1 MRKTK
6 TFPKNFQTVVDYI
19 SKEKGIRVELTD
31 STWFVGHNSKLICIH
46 RSYNLEKN
54 GLYALLHECG
64 HALQPV
70 TNVGVNC
77 YKNIDEDEKPKEFS
91 MKKFINEVDA
101 WDKGLEL
108 AKKLEIEVDVK
119 RFNKEKDLALLT
131 YFTVS

>member
-1 MRKTK
+1 MKK

-19 SKEKGIRVELTD
+19 SNEKSIRVELTD
-31 STWFVGHNSKLICIH
+31 STWFVGHNSKLICVH

-70 TNVGVNC
+70 TNIGVNC

-91 MKKFINEVDA
+91 MKRFINEVDA

-108 AKKLEIEVDVK
+108 ANKLGIEIDIK